1 MIRRGTLLEW
11 KMLEEDAR
19 KEQVLGIE
27 ADGAEVWAIDLE
39 DEKAEPVLH
48 KDGEIAAALESGRA
62 RIIDRYDRYVAILV
76 PGDKYFE
83 KHKEKAQKNYLLIAE
98 LTKDTPRIFNRHE
111 RRRLIKEASYKS
123 GVSVDKLRRLLR
135 QFWQGGCTANAMM
148 PRYHRCGQTPG
159 DERKDHGK
167 KRGRRSKKT
176 ILTGEPTGRNLTT
189 EDKKKFD
196 NGIRDFVKS
205 GRAGTLREAFQLT
218 LEKYFNVGFSELK
231 DGTKV
236 PLLPPEDDCPT
247 YSQFEHHYRKTR
259 DPRSEITGREGAIVY
274 EQENRPILDDSRKMA
289 FGPGSV
295 YQIDATVGDIYL
307 VNYLNRKLLIGRPII
322 YLVVDVFSGLIAGLA
337 VTLEGPNWEGASL
350 ALECAFMNKVEYC
363 RAFGIEITKE
373 MWDVEGYCE
382 GLLGDNGEI
391 AGYNP
396 NSLVDPFGI
405 RVSNAAPFRPDWK
418 GIVERK
424 FRTVRER
431 GIVWLP
437 GAVRPRRHVRGPDYR
452 LEANLDLNQFR
463 KLMITNVINYNNTH
477 YMKKYRMRKFMIAN
491 DVPPIPAK
499 LWNYYLGRLTGRLRE
514 ADRDV
519 IRLNLLRRGTASVT
533 PMGIRFNQIYYTCE
547 TAVREQWFTRE
558 KGRKTRHVEIV
569 HGPRV
574 EDVHLRLKR
583 GRAFE
588 QCMLTP
594 ADQRFSGCDWY
605 DVEDYFARSKQAA
618 QDYEPT
624 FRQAMA
630 ELHAQANGIVNEGTA
645 MTRKALAGDARSKKE
660 RTGNIRENRKAL
672 KSHERKH
679 GMHQV
684 GSEDDSAQH
693 GQANGSASDNKAA
706 SPALPPDPLS
716 KPQVTSGYVPPAR
729 FTEELRKARE
739 RSRKR

>member
-11 KMLEEDAR
+11 KMFQGDPC

-39 DEKAEPVLH
+39 DEKAEPILH
-48 KDGEIAAALESGRA
+48 EAGEITAALESGRA

-98 LTKDTPRIFNRHE
+98 FAKDTPRIFNRHE
-111 RRRLIKEASYKS
+111 RRRLIKQASHKS
-123 GVSVDKLRRLLR
+123 GVCVDKLRRLLR
-135 QFWQGGCTANAMM
+135 QFWQGGCTSLAMM
-148 PRYHRCGQTPG
+148 PKYHRCGQTPG
-159 DERKDHGK
+159 EDRKDHGK
-167 KRGRRSKKT
+167 KRGRKSKRT
-176 ILTGEPTGRNLTT
+176 ILTGEPTGRNLTA
-189 EDKKKFD
+189 EDKKKFAK
-196 NGIRDFVKS
+196 GIADFVTK
-205 GRAGTLREAFQLT
+205 GRSQNLQEAFQLI

-236 PLLPPEDDCPT
+236 PILPPRDECPT
-247 YSQFEHHYRKTR
+247 FWQFEHHYRKTR
-259 DPRSEITGREGAIVY
+259 DPKSEIIGREGVIVY

-337 VTLEGPNWEGASL
+337 ITLEGPNWEGASL

-363 RAFGIEITKE
+363 RALGIEITQE

-382 GLLGDNGEI
+382 ALLGDNGEM

-418 GIVERK
+418 AIVERK
-424 FRTVRER
+424 FRTIRER

-437 GAVRPRRHVRGPDYR
+437 GAVRPRRHVGGPDYR
-452 LEANLDLNQFR
+452 LEAMLDLNQFR
-463 KLMITNVINYNNTH
+463 KLMVTNVINYNNTH
-477 YMKKYRMRKFMIAN
+477 YMKKYRMRKFMIAD
-491 DVPPIPAK
+491 DVEPIPAK
-499 LWNYYLGRLTGRLRE
+499 LWNYYLGRLTGKLRTN
-514 ADRDV
+514 DPDV
-519 IRLNLLRRGTASVT
+519 IRLNLLRRGMASIT

-547 TAVREQWFTRE
+547 TAMREQWFTRE
-558 KGRKTRHVEIV
+558 KGRKTKHVEIV
-569 HGPRV
+569 HGSRV
-574 EDVHLRLKR
+574 EDVHLRLRR

-588 QCMLTP
+588 QCVLTP
-594 ADQRFSGCDWY
+594 ADQRFTECDWY
-605 DVEDYFARSKQAA
+605 DVEDYFARIQQAA

-630 ELHAQANGIVNEGTA
+630 GLHAQANRIVNEGTA
-645 MTRKALAGDARSKKE
+645 MTRRALAGDTRSKKE

-672 KSHERKH
+672 KAHERKYGPH
-679 GMHQV
+679 AIQPSDV
-684 GSEDDSAQH
+684 SRTETSIPADS
-693 GQANGSASDNKAA
+693 
-706 SPALPPDPLS
+706 LS
-716 KPQVTSGYVPPAR
+716 TPPASVGYIPPAQP
-729 FTEELRKARE
+729 FDELRQSRE
-739 RSRKR
+739 RRKKR

>member
-11 KMLEEDAR
+11 QTLKGDAR
-19 KEQVLGIE
+19 REQVLAIE
-27 ADGAEVWAIDLE
+27 AGGAEVWAIDLD
-39 DEKAEPVLH
+39 DEKAQPVLH
-48 KDGEIAAALESGRA
+48 EEGEIAAALDGGHA
-62 RIIDRYDRYVAILV
+62 RIIDRYENYVAMLV

-83 KHKEKAQKNYLLIAE
+83 KHKEKAQKNYLLITE
-98 LTKDTPRIFNRHE
+98 LVNDTPRIFDRHE
-111 RRRLIKEASYKS
+111 RRRLTKEAARRL

-135 QFWQGGCTANAMM
+135 QFWQGGCTPKAMM
-148 PRYHRCGQTPG
+148 PKYHRCGQTPG
-159 DERKDHGK
+159 DKRQDHGK
-167 KRGRRSKKT
+167 KRGRKSRKT
-176 ILTGEPTGRNLTT
+176 ILTGKPTGRNLTV

-196 NGIRDFVKS
+196 YGIRDFFKS
-205 GRAGTLREAFQLT
+205 GRAGTLREAYQLT

-231 DGTKV
+231 DGTRV
-236 PLLPPEDDCPT
+236 PILPPEDDCPT
-247 YSQFEHHYRKTR
+247 LWQFEHHYRKTR
-259 DPRSEITGREGAIVY
+259 DPKSEIIGRRGVIVY

-337 VTLEGPNWEGASL
+337 VTLEGPNWEGARL

-363 RAFGIEITKE
+363 RAFGIEITQE

-382 GLLGDNGEI
+382 ALLGDNGEI

-418 GIVERK
+418 AICERK
-424 FRTVRER
+424 FRTMRER

-437 GAVRPRRHVRGPDYR
+437 GAVRPMRHVRGSDYR
-452 LEANLDLNQFR
+452 LEAQLDLNQFR
-463 KLMITNVINYNNTH
+463 RLMITNVINYNNTH
-477 YMKKYRMRKFMIAN
+477 YMKKYRMRKFMIA
-491 DVPPIPAK
+491 DEVPPIPTK
-499 LWNYYLGRLTGRLRE
+499 LWNYYLGRLTGRLRTE
-514 ADRDV
+514 DPDV
-519 IRLNLLRRGTASVT
+519 IRLNLLRKVTASVT

-547 TAVREQWFTRE
+547 TGVREQWFTRE
-558 KGRKTRHVEIV
+558 QGRKTKHVEIV
-569 HGPRV
+569 HGQRV
-574 EDVHLRLKR
+574 EDVYLRLKG

-588 QCMLTP
+588 QCVLTE
-594 ADQRFSGCDWY
+594 ADQRFGGCDWY

-630 ELHAQANGIVNEGTA
+630 ELHAQANSIVSEGTA
-645 MTRKALAGDARSKKE
+645 MTKKALAGDTRSKRE
-660 RTGNIRENRKAL
+660 RNGNIRENRKAL

-679 GMHQV
+679 GMHNA
-684 GSEDDSAQH
+684 GNDLPEQH
-693 GQANGSASDNKAA
+693 EQSNGCTSGGRPAP
-706 SPALPPDPLS
+706 PALPPDPLS
-716 KPQVTSGYVPPAR
+716 KPQAGSSYVPPAR